1 MCTEPMAVRPYVY
14 EWTIYSSTAVVVVY
28 ALHIMVFGVSP
39 SECVG
44 WYKWALLPLWY
55 TTLFVSAN

>member
-28 ALHIMVFGVSP
+28 ALHIMVCSASP

-44 WYKWALLPLWY
+44 WYKWTLLPLQY
-55 TTLFVSAN
+55 TTYFVSAN